1 MLSTARGWIRVQPR
15 RQAGD
20 SIVAKVVCFGEALI
34 DFLAET
40 PQQYLRYAG
49 GAPANVAVAAARL
62 GTPAAFVGMLSRDA
76 FGDFLLQSL
85 AAAGVATDCVQ
96 RTTEANTALAF
107 VSLDTEGERRFTFYR
122 PPAADLLFKPEH
134 FKPECFTG
142 TAVFHVCSNSLTETD
157 IATTTQE
164 GVRRAQAAG
173 ALVSFD
179 LNWRPNLWAADVDAR
194 ARIWSVLR
202 EAEIVKLCAAELA
215 FLAEPLGSADA
226 VYAEIWRGRTQ
237 WILVTDGAEPLSY
250 LTRTSRAEIPTF
262 EVHAVNTTGAGDAF
276 MGGLLSV
283 LVREKV
289 NPDNLYDFLAD
300 GERVRAALRY
310 ANACG
315 ALAVTRHGAFEAMPS
330 KVQVEAFLSEHP

>member
-1 MLSTARGWIRVQPR
+1 M
-15 RQAGD
+15 
-20 SIVAKVVCFGEALI
+20 AKVVCFGEALI

-49 GAPANVAVAAARL
+49 GAPANVAAAAARL

-76 FGDFLLQSL
+76 FGDFLLQSFR
-85 AAAGVATDCVQ
+85 AAGVATDCVQ
-96 RTTEANTALAF
+96 RTDAANTALAF
-107 VSLDTEGERRFTFYR
+107 VSLDSEGERRFTFYR
-122 PPAADLLFKPEH
+122 PPAADLLFRPEH
-134 FKPECFTG
+134 FKAECFTG
-142 TAVFHVCSNSLTETD
+142 TAAFHVCSNSLTEAD
-157 IATTTQE
+157 IAATTLE
-164 GVRRAQAAG
+164 GVRRARAAG

-179 LNWRPNLWAADVDAR
+179 LNWRPNLWAAGVDAR

-215 FLAEPLGSADA
+215 FLAEAAGGEDA

-237 WILVTDGAEPLSY
+237 WLLITDGAEPLCH
-250 LTRTSRAEIPTF
+250 LTRTSRGELPAF

-276 MGGLLSV
+276 MGGLLSA
-283 LVREKV
+283 LVREQVDPKS
-289 NPDNLYDFLAD
+289 LSGFLAD
-300 GERVRAALRY
+300 GERVRSALRY

-330 KVQVEAFLSEHP
+330 KAQVEAFLGEHP